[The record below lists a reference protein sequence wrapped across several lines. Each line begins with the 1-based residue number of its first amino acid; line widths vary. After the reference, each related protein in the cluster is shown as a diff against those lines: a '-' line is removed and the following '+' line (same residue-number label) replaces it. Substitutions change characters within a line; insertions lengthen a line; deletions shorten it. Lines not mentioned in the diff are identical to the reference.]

1 MKSVRVDFG
10 GEFKEFPLGTS
21 LLLYGPVGSGKKAFM
36 FTLVREMLR
45 NYLPCVWVCVDEGP
59 VAVRE
64 KMTYLN
70 IDYSTAQEGNQ
81 LRFIDLYSEQIT
93 GRPLSDPYVVGC
105 SSAFN
110 LNEINRALMR
120 ALSEL
125 NGQGL
130 VVFDSI
136 STLLLYN
143 KASSVAEFLKVH
155 MSRITSAGFTGFFI
169 MQRDLHDP
177 QTDETMKMMCDA
189 VLEFGFDGDRRKI
202 GVLKLPLG
210 SSGDWIESSLF
221 AWQQPQAITVSKPPA
236 PKKYLDSGGYLEE
249 LRDSVTE
256 GLKAG
261 FAEAAKAEKPAQQV
275 IIGFQGMPDNLKEEL
290 KALLAEQSKLSEAAQ
305 DVDARERN
313 GRQALDQLASRES
326 QAATAMRE
334 IDEQNAS
341 LRRAVDAKKS
351 DLAELEAQK
360 RIEDGKLMEAE
371 RKIREVK
378 SKVDSILG
386 RKKALESRLQDIMAG
401 VPLLSLDMSSIL
413 KDAVGK
419 SEANVAKCRQA
430 SEAVDVKVAAL
441 RAQIKSMIEESA
453 VVGRRSFEKRV
464 ELDQVRTRKASVES
478 EIGLVSAARSETES
492 RLVEIT
498 AKRKLLEDKLK
509 ELGGERP

>member
-36 FTLVREMLR
+36 FTLVREMLK

-64 KMTYLN
+64 KMSYLN
-70 IDYSTAQEGNQ
+70 IEYSSAQEGNQ

-93 GRPLSDPYVVGC
+93 GKPLTDPYVVGC

-221 AWQQPQAITVSKPPA
+221 AWQQPQSVTLSKPPA

-249 LRDSVTE
+249 LRESVTE
-256 GLKAG
+256 GMKAG
-261 FAEAAKAEKPAQQV
+261 FAEAAKTEKPQQV
-275 IIGFQGMPDNLKEEL
+275 VIGFQGMPDSLREEL
-290 KALLAEQSKLSEAAQ
+290 KAILAEQSKLSEAAASA
-305 DVDARERN
+305 DARERN

-326 QAATAMRE
+326 QAAMAMRE

-341 LRRAVDAKKS
+341 LRRAVEGKKTE
-351 DLAELEAQK
+351 LAELEAQK

-371 RKIREVK
+371 RKFREVK
-378 SKVDSILG
+378 SKVDSIVG
-386 RKKALESRLQDIMAG
+386 RKKALESRLQDIVEGLPA
-401 VPLLSLDMSSIL
+401 LTLDMTQIF
-413 KDAVGK
+413 KDALGK
-419 SEANVAKCRQA
+419 AEANVAKCRQA
-430 SEAVDVKVAAL
+430 SEALDVRVSAL
-441 RAQIKSMIEESA
+441 RAEVKRMMEEST
-453 VVGRRSFEKRV
+453 VVGRRGLEKRV
-464 ELDQVRTRKASVES
+464 ELDEVRTRKASVES
-478 EIGLVSAARSETES
+478 EMGLVSAARSETES
-492 RLVEIT
+492 RLAEIN
-498 AKRKLLEDKLK
+498 AKRKLLEDKVR